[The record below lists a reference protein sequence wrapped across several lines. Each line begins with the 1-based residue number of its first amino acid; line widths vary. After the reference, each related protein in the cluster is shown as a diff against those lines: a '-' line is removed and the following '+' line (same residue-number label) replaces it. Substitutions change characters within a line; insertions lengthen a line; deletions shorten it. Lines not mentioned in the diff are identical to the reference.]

1 MLNKNKLLGAIVSAG
16 MTQNQVASKIG
27 VSKNTFSAKINGKS
41 CFDTAQVE
49 KICEVIGVTDPVE
62 KANIFLSQSS
72 Q

>member
-1 MLNKNKLLGAIVSAG
+1 MLNKNRLLGAIVSAG

-49 KICEVIGVTDPVE
+49 KIA
-62 KANIFLSQSS
+62 KSS
-72 Q
+72 GLQTR